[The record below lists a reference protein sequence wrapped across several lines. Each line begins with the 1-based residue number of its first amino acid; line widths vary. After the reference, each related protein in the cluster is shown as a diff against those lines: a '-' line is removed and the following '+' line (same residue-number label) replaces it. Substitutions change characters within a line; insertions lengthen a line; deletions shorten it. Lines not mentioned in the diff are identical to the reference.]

1 MVKMK
6 CILNSSTRCYLSELN
21 LVLSICGVGSY
32 LALSLTMM
40 DIENLVLIYQ
50 DKIDFGNTAR

>member
-1 MVKMK
+1 MK